1 MSDPVLQIQDV
12 KKTYAGPSGMVA
24 AVADMSLALVKGEF
38 VAIQGPSGCGKSTL
52 LLAAG
57 GLLAPDSGKVSVAGK
72 DLYAMS
78 GDDRARHRAAKIG
91 FVFQQFHLIPYLD
104 VLDNV
109 IAPAMAL
116 PIADGRKKAHELISR
131 FGLDHRLHHVPA
143 ALSTGERQRV
153 ALARA
158 LLHDPPLLLADE
170 PTGNLD
176 EANGEAVL
184 SHLATFA
191 AGGGAVLLVTH
202 DPKAA
207 RHASRTIL
215 MNDGRIS
222 RT

>member
-1 MSDPVLQIQDV
+1 MSPPVLQIQDL
-12 KKTYAGPSGMVA
+12 KKTYAGPMG
-24 AVADMSLALVKGEF
+24 AVGALDGISLSLNKGDF

-52 LLAAG
+52 LLTAG
-57 GLLAPDSGKVSVAGK
+57 GLLTPDAGRVRVVDADVYALAPEK
-72 DLYAMS
+72 
-78 GDDRARHRAAKIG
+78 RARHRAAKIG

-109 IAPAMAL
+109 LAPTMAL
-116 PIADGRKKAHELISR
+116 SMADAKKKALDLISR
-131 FGLDHRLHHVPA
+131 FGLDHRIHHVPA
-143 ALSTGERQRV
+143 ALSTGERQRT

-184 SHLATFA
+184 SHLAAFA
-191 AGGGAVLLVTH
+191 AGGGSVLLVTH

-207 RHASRTIL
+207 RHASRTIV
-215 MNDGRIS
+215 MRDGRI
-222 RT
+222 

>member
-1 MSDPVLQIQDV
+1 MSAPVLQIQDL
-12 KKTYAGPSGMVA
+12 KKTYAGPSGA
-24 AVADMSLALVKGEF
+24 IGAVDGISLTLNRGNF
-38 VAIQGPSGCGKSTL
+38 VAVQGPSGCGKSTL

-57 GLLAPDSGKVSVAGK
+57 GLLTPDAGKVRVA
-72 DLYAMS
+72 DADIYALS
-78 GDDRARHRAAKIG
+78 AENRARHRAAKIG

-109 IAPAMAL
+109 LAPTMAL
-116 PIADGRKKAHELISR
+116 PMAHAKKKALDLISR
-131 FGLDHRLHHVPA
+131 FGLDHRIHHVPA
-143 ALSTGERQRV
+143 ALSTGERQRT

-184 SHLATFA
+184 SHLAAFA
-191 AGGGAVLLVTH
+191 AGGGSVLLVTH

-207 RHASRTIL
+207 RHASRTIV
-215 MNDGRIS
+215 MRDGRI
-222 RT
+222 